1 MIHLIMFFVGVTVL
15 YTGMFILAKT
25 FKANVTIDNFLWI
38 PISYSLGYVILKV
51 LGV

>member
-1 MIHLIMFFVGVTVL
+1 MIHLIMFFVGVTAL

-25 FKANVTIDNFLWI
+25 FKATIEIGNFLWI

>member
-1 MIHLIMFFVGVTVL
+1 MFFVGVTAL
-15 YTGMFILAKT
+15 YTGMFILART
-25 FKANVTIDNFLWI
+25 FKANIEIGNFFWI